1 MIETMKRIFKR
12 KEKPMYRSQT
22 FTIEKQMT
30 KKISMDTHNPNA
42 LFIEQD
48 SDFWLP
54 FTVVIADG
62 LAESLCNELEQ
73 LREYCTLKGFEFHF
87 SAVENG
93 FDKIRRKHLYINP
106 YLKDDKVYDVDFYF
120 NENEEIDSF
129 SVGTRKRFFA
139 FADEPPKV
147 ISKTTLKDF
156 DQALEYLRK
165 QF

>member
-1 MIETMKRIFKR
+1 MTKRI
-12 KEKPMYRSQT
+12 SV
-22 FTIEKQMT
+22 
-30 KKISMDTHNPNA
+30 DAHAPNA
-42 LFIEQD
+42 LFIEQE
-48 SDFWLP
+48 SDVWLP

-87 SAVENG
+87 SAIENG
-93 FDKIRRKHLYINP
+93 FDKIKRKHLYINP
-106 YLKDDKVYDVDFYF
+106 NLKDDRVYDVDFYF

-139 FADEPPKV
+139 FVDEPPKV
-147 ISKTTLKDF
+147 ISKTTLKNF
-156 DQALEYLRK
+156 NQALEYLRQ